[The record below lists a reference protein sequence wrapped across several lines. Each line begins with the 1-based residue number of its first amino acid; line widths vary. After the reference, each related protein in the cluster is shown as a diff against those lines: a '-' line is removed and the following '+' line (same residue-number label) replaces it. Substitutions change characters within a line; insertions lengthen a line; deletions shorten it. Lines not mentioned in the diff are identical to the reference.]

1 MTSPGT
7 APSVPAATDLPAI
20 RDLLSA
26 RTWPCQRVLADQT
39 VAAVSRVGSV
49 MLHPEAVTDPTLHTS
64 VTEESIPGGVGCE
77 SVATADVAPRFRPRV
92 NQFARHGFGR

>member
-64 VTEESIPGGVGCE
+64 VTEESIPGG
-77 SVATADVAPRFRPRV
+77 
-92 NQFARHGFGR
+92 GRQ